1 MLSVTVLNVI
11 NMIEQIVMTV
21 VTTLIGYF
29 VGKRKSNAET
39 DNQVLKNLELS
50 IGLYKN
56 MIDDLRSEI
65 RELNQKIQDLEIKV
79 DSLKQENNKLKN
91 HKGL

>member
-1 MLSVTVLNVI
+1 MNI
-11 NMIEQIVMTV
+11 IEQIIMTV

-56 MIDDLRSEI
+56 MIDDLRIEI
-65 RELNQKIQDLEIKV
+65 RELNVKIQELEKKV
-79 DSLKQENNKLKN
+79 EELMSENKKLKRYN
-91 HKGL
+91 GI

>member
-1 MLSVTVLNVI
+1 
-11 NMIEQIVMTV
+11 MTV

-29 VGKRKSNAET
+29 VGRRKSNAET

-56 MIDDLRSEI
+56 MIDDLRTEI
-65 RELNQKIQDLEIKV
+65 RELNVKIQDLEKKV
-79 DSLKQENNKLKN
+79 EELMNENKHLKKYN
-91 HKGL
+91 GL

>member
-1 MLSVTVLNVI
+1 M
-11 NMIEQIVMTV
+11 MEQITMTI

-29 VGKRKSNAET
+29 VGRRKSNAET

-56 MIDDLRSEI
+56 MIDDLRTEI
-65 RELNQKIQDLEIKV
+65 RELNLKIQDLERKV
-79 DSLKQENNKLKN
+79 DSLKQENNKLKRHN
-91 HKGL
+91 GL

>member
-1 MLSVTVLNVI
+1 
-11 NMIEQIVMTV
+11 MTI

-29 VGKRKSNAET
+29 VGRRKSNAET

-56 MIDDLRSEI
+56 MIDDLRTEI

-79 DSLKQENNKLKN
+79 DSLKEENKKLKN
-91 HKGL
+91 YKGL